1 MQKVYLMSEFGTLF
15 DPLTGEHG
23 PVESSG
29 RITSVCALRPE
40 DVIGEYGY
48 LAVIEQDDI
57 AGEKRFDEAT
67 AKRAEPVDD
76 PLVRGMLPAVMIVN
90 RRSMRVVN

>member
-15 DPLTGEHG
+15 EPGTGEHF
-23 PVESSG
+23 PVETSG
-29 RITSVCALRPE
+29 RITAVCALRPE
-40 DVIGEYGY
+40 DVMGEYGY
-48 LAVIEQDDI
+48 LAVVEQADG

-90 RRSMRVVN
+90 KRSMRVVN